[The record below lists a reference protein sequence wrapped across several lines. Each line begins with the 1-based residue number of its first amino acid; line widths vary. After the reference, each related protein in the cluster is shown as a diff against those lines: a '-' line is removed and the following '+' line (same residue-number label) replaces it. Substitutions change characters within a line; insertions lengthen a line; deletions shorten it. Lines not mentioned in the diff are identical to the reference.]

1 MLEEVK
7 TALRVSHT
15 VLDGE
20 INDLI
25 DAARHDLMLS
35 GISILKVADDTDPLI
50 KRAVITYAK
59 AHFITD
65 DTAAERFLTSYNMLK
80 NHLSLAGDYI
90 GK

>member
-1 MLEEVK
+1 MLDEVK
-7 TALRVSHT
+7 IALRVSHD

-35 GISILKVADDTDPLI
+35 GVSILKAADDTDPLI
-50 KRAVITYAK
+50 KRAIITYTK
-59 AHFITD
+59 ANFISD
-65 DTAAERFLTSYNMLK
+65 ETAAERFLKSYGMLK

-90 GK
+90 GQ